1 MSEWLKVV
9 VAAAGLIGIFYLLHY
24 LSNSTRVCTPF
35 RTVDGYLNA
44 FCIRHD
50 NETAQFMLAN
60 ERGAFI
66 DNRVEWNVIREH
78 NEKRQTQISR

>member
-1 MSEWLKVV
+1 MSEWLKFV
-9 VAAAGLIGIFYLLHY
+9 VAAVGLIGVFYLLNY

-35 RTVDGYLNA
+35 RTEDGNLDA
-44 FCIRHD
+44 FCVRHD
-50 NETAQFMLAN
+50 NETAQFILVT

-66 DNRVEWNVIREH
+66 DNRVEWQFIRDH